1 MAANT
6 SAHTSTSTST
16 GGFAW
21 GFTILLVLAVPL
33 YALAA
38 SSAAGSRASDA
49 AGNGMAQAFGIAAVL
64 LLWLVL
70 SIMLVIA
77 RKHGAIPGWAM
88 ASLIVLV
95 PLSAIGVAVS
105 IGIYSDRGNW
115 LIVVP
120 VAAPLVLLLY
130 ATWARFST
138 LQGLLA
144 VEPANAIVV
153 AVLALAT
160 VAPFISVWL

>member
-1 MAANT
+1 MAENT
-6 SAHTSTSTST
+6 SS

-33 YALAA
+33 YAMAA

-49 AGNGMAQAFGIAAVL
+49 AGNGMAQAFGMIAVVL
-64 LLWLVL
+64 LWIVI
-70 SIMLVIA
+70 SIMLLIA

-88 ASLIVLV
+88 ACLVVLV

-105 IGIYSDRGNW
+105 IGIYSERGNW

-120 VAAPLVLLLY
+120 VVAPLLLLLY

-144 VEPANAIVV
+144 VEPANALIV
-153 AVLALAT
+153 AVLVLAT
-160 VAPFISVWL
+160 AAPFISVWL

>member
-6 SAHTSTSTST
+6 SANVPS

-33 YALAA
+33 YVVAA

-49 AGNGMAQAFGIAAVL
+49 AGNGMALAFGIVAVVL
-64 LLWLVL
+64 LWSVL
-70 SIMLVIA
+70 SVMLLIA
-77 RKHGAIPGWAM
+77 RPHGAIPGWAT
-88 ASLIVLV
+88 AALIVLV
-95 PLSAIGVAVS
+95 PLSSIGVAVA
-105 IGIYSDRGNW
+105 IGIYSERGNW

-120 VAAPLVLLLY
+120 VVAPLVLLLY

-144 VEPANAIVV
+144 VEPANALVV
-153 AVLALAT
+153 AALAFAT
-160 VAPFISVWL
+160 AAPFLSVWL